1 MGVDDHAQGAV
12 EVAVLFR
19 AQVVELL
26 GGKGFI
32 AGEESV
38 PVALELGDAA
48 GSSLKL
54 L

>member
-1 MGVDDHAQGAV
+1 MDDHAQGAV
-12 EVAVLFR
+12 EVVVLFR
-19 AQVVELL
+19 GKVVEFL
-26 GGKGFI
+26 GREGFVI
-32 AGEESV
+32 REESV